1 MKLPEEFTFTE
12 MARTYPKGTKEIKLN
27 KKQHRRYYDLIMSPD
42 EMMPFFLPTTQSGRE
57 ISIPLMGKKRPYKE
71 NDKYY
76 FRGIPV
82 TA

>member
-1 MKLPEEFTFTE
+1 MKLPEEFTFTD
-12 MARTYPKGTKEIKLN
+12 MGKAYPKGTEEIVFT
-27 KKQHRRYYDLIMSPD
+27 KKQHRRYYDLLTPSEAEVRAFPILLAERS
-42 EMMPFFLPTTQSGRE
+42 
-57 ISIPLMGKKRPYKE
+57 KPYKE